1 VRLDGVRELTRTRAG
16 ASVAVLESGVRV
28 PISRR
33 RSASFVAAL
42 RAQS

>member
-1 VRLDGVRELTRTRAG
+1 VRELTRTRAG

-33 RSASFVAAL
+33 RNASFVAAL
-42 RAQS
+42 RQNA